1 MHGIHDLGGMHGLG
15 PINPEKDEPVFHED
29 WEKRAFALFA
39 GTFVFGGYTV
49 DEFRHEIEKMDP
61 AHYLEA
67 TYYEHWLAAFEG
79 LLINHGHIT
88 LKELD
93 DRVAQLKKE
102 SH

>member
-1 MHGIHDLGGMHGLG
+1 
-15 PINPEKDEPVFHED
+15 
-29 WEKRAFALFA
+29 
-39 GTFVFGGYTV
+39 
-49 DEFRHEIEKMDP
+49 MDP

-88 LKELD
+88 RKELD

>member
-1 MHGIHDLGGMHGLG
+1 MSTTTPQKSTVSTLFAG
-15 PINPEKDEPVFHED
+15 KVFRYFD

-67 TYYEHWLAAFEG
+67 SYYEHWLAAFEG

-88 LKELD
+88 RKELD

>member
-15 PINPEKDEPVFHED
+15 PINPEENEPVFHAD
-29 WEKRAFALFA
+29 WEKRAFSLFA

-49 DEFRHEIEKMDP
+49 DEFRHAIEKMDP

-67 TYYEHWLAAFEG
+67 TYYEHWLAAFEE

-102 SH
+102 SN